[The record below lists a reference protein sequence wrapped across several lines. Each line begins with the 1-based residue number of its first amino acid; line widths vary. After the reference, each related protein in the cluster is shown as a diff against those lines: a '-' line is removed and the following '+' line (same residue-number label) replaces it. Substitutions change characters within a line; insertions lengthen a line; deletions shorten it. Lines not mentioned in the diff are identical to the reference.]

1 MMPNTS
7 QIRKEVGHRIKVRR
21 VECRLRQRDLGDAI
35 GVEQVQISEWERGH
49 RALKV
54 EQLVE
59 LAKVL
64 DTTVGYLVGEQARI
78 A

>member
-1 MMPNTS
+1 MMPNAS
-7 QIRKEVGHRIKVRR
+7 QIREEVGHRIKVRR
-21 VECRLRQRDLGDAI
+21 VECRLKQRELGDAI
-35 GVEQVQISEWERGH
+35 GVEQVQISEWERGR

-59 LAKVL
+59 LARVL
-64 DTTVGYLVGEQARI
+64 DTTVGYLVGEQARV